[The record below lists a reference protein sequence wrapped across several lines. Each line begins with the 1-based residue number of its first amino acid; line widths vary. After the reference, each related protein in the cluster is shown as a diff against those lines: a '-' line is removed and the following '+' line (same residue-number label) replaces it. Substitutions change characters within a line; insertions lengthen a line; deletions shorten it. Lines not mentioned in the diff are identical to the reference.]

1 MPTNESYFIA
11 ITIPEPFNTEIEK
24 LKRNISEE
32 YGTKSV
38 LKSPAHITIV
48 PPFFWGNE
56 VGLLT
61 IVKEFSFPS
70 FEIKLHNFGYF
81 DLGVV
86 FIDVE
91 ENEKLYQLH
100 KVFNELFF
108 DTYPS
113 LRKKALFPF
122 QPHVTVGNRD
132 WKWNEFT
139 RCWADMKDEKYEAA
153 FPFLKLSL
161 LKNTNGLWQVL
172 SP

>member
-1 MPTNESYFIA
+1 MPINESYFIA

-32 YGTKSV
+32 YGSKSV
-38 LKSPAHITIV
+38 LKSPAHITII

-56 VGLLT
+56 EGLMT

-70 FEIKLHNFGYF
+70 FELKLRNFGFF

-91 ENEKLYQLH
+91 ENEQLFRLH
-100 KVFNELFF
+100 QTFNALFF
-108 DTYPS
+108 ETYSS
-113 LRKKALFPF
+113 LKRKTLFPF

-132 WKWNEFT
+132 WKWAEFT
-139 RCWADMKDEKYEAA
+139 RCWADIKEKKYEAA
-153 FPFLKLSL
+153 FPYLKLSL
-161 LKNTNGLWQVL
+161 LKNINGLWKVL
-172 SP
+172 